1 MCRKQNIFDFPINLI
16 KKESTDNETKTINEK
31 DAVDYEKE
39 LVIPKGK
46 NKKRDN
52 HHIIKYNTIP
62 LVTDTLLFLL

>member
-1 MCRKQNIFDFPINLI
+1 MINQI
-16 KKESTDNETKTINEK
+16 KKEKRVVMKNFFLIFGSSGAPGSLPFFTFL
-31 DAVDYEKE
+31 E

-62 LVTDTLLFLL
+62 LDTDTLLFLL